1 MPLRPTK
8 AVVAAAAFAA
18 LAACASTGEAPV
30 PSPGKTNGGAPSPE
44 RAQFRVRDV
53 MGKGS
58 AELDRQFGKPSLV
71 RREGPG
77 EYRRY
82 TLKACQ
88 LIVILYPD
96 ETGAPIAGHVET
108 AAKTA
113 DEQKPDL
120 AACLA
125 RG

>member
-1 MPLRPTK
+1 MPLRPMK
-8 AVVAAAAFAA
+8 AIAAAAAFAT
-18 LAACASTGEAPV
+18 LAACASTGEAPP
-30 PSPGKTNGGAPSPE
+30 PSPGRSNGGAPSSE

-58 AELDRQFGKPSLV
+58 TELDRQFGKPSLV

-96 ETGAPIAGHVET
+96 ETGAAVAGHVET

-113 DEQKPDL
+113 NEQKPEL